1 MRKTRN
7 NNIGKHISGMALVL
21 MLTISL
27 NAQINQPNI
36 VLILADDLGYNEYGA
51 YGQRK
56 NVKIPELDT
65 LAESSIK
72 FINISAGNIIKK

>member
-36 VLILADDLGYNEYGA
+36 VLILADDLG
-51 YGQRK
+51 
-56 NVKIPELDT
+56 
-65 LAESSIK
+65 
-72 FINISAGNIIKK
+72 F

>member
-1 MRKTRN
+1 
-7 NNIGKHISGMALVL
+7 
-21 MLTISL
+21 
-27 NAQINQPNI
+27 
-36 VLILADDLGYNEYGA
+36 LGYNEYGA